1 MAIAGQIRDAL
12 VRPVQVENLDVAIR
26 ASIGITVRQRGD
38 SLATDLLRR
47 ADVAMYEAKNTRNH
61 ALLYDATR
69 DGFSRQRLRKA
80 EDLRRGIG
88 SGQLVVWYQ
97 PQVDA
102 ITHRIVA
109 AEALVRWQ
117 HPTEGL
123 LPPIAFLPEA
133 RRAGLMLALTDA
145 VMRQVIADA
154 ASVDAPTGWTS
165 GSRSTVAPPE
175 LLGGTFL
182 QRLFEAIDD
191 AGLPPDRLMIEV
203 TEDSFVA
210 DPEQARFTLQD
221 LRANQVQTAI
231 DDYGTGFSSLAY
243 LRELPVDELKMDRSF
258 VSTILSDPR
267 SRVIV
272 DSTNQMAHAMG
283 LRLVAEGVEDNDIA
297 TELSRLGVDLLQGYH
312 IARPMPAD
320 QLSAWARDWARTN
333 RLGLHDLTI
342 R

>member
-1 MAIAGQIRDAL
+1 
-12 VRPVQVENLDVAIR
+12 
-26 ASIGITVRQRGD
+26 
-38 SLATDLLRR
+38 
-47 ADVAMYEAKNTRNH
+47 
-61 ALLYDATR
+61 
-69 DGFSRQRLRKA
+69 
-80 EDLRRGIG
+80 
-88 SGQLVVWYQ
+88 VWYQ

-154 ASVDAPTGWTS
+154 HRWTASGMDFRVS
-165 GSRSTVAPPE
+165 FNCAPPE

-231 DDYGTGFSSLAY
+231 D
-243 LRELPVDELKMDRSF
+243 

>member
-1 MAIAGQIRDAL
+1 
-12 VRPVQVENLDVAIR
+12 
-26 ASIGITVRQRGD
+26 
-38 SLATDLLRR
+38 
-47 ADVAMYEAKNTRNH
+47 
-61 ALLYDATR
+61 
-69 DGFSRQRLRKA
+69 
-80 EDLRRGIG
+80 
-88 SGQLVVWYQ
+88 
-97 PQVDA
+97 
-102 ITHRIVA
+102 
-109 AEALVRWQ
+109 
-117 HPTEGL
+117 
-123 LPPIAFLPEA
+123 
-133 RRAGLMLALTDA
+133 
-145 VMRQVIADA
+145 
-154 ASVDAPTGWTS
+154 
-165 GSRSTVAPPE
+165 
-175 LLGGTFL
+175 
-182 QRLFEAIDD
+182 
-191 AGLPPDRLMIEV
+191 MIEV

-320 QLSAWARDWARTN
+320 QLSAWARDWARSN